1 MIVVWYCIS
10 FHRVN
15 PRGNCP
21 GGNYPGD
28 NCPVPFHYSLHQT
41 LFSIMFNDRYQ
52 EEKSRC
58 GLQMVFLKIS
68 NGFSGVFPLKQ
79 LWESLKNN
87 FIIGVFQKVYFFD
100 SLLQNFYP
108 LCSVSSHSWNLV
120 TIESLSYHASN
131 HIGYKIMI
139 LYVLVNPL
147 SRLDC
152 KLAIILC

>member
-1 MIVVWYCIS
+1 
-10 FHRVN
+10 
-15 PRGNCP
+15 
-21 GGNYPGD
+21 
-28 NCPVPFHYSLHQT
+28 
-41 LFSIMFNDRYQ
+41 MFNDRYQ

-58 GLQMVFLKIS
+58 GLHIVFLKIS

-87 FIIGVFQKVYFFD
+87 FMIGVFQKVYSFD

-131 HIGYKIMI
+131 HIGIKIMI
-139 LYVLVNPL
+139 LYVLKNPL

-152 KLAIILC
+152 KLAIILCQQLKYNETTSHFFIMVAFTAASSIQILPQ